1 MKKPSVFMEV
11 LTTPQCTD
19 CQKAL
24 SSAKRIAKAFGDS
37 VFLMEVDTSTEEG
50 GARAA
55 EYGVRN
61 VPTIAINGRLAFEGV
76 PQQTLLKKVVEDEI
90 YREKNLGYFM

>member
-19 CQKAL
+19 CRKAL
-24 SSAKRIAKAFGDS
+24 SSAKRIAEAFGDS
-37 VFLMEVDTSTEEG
+37 VFLMQVDTSTDEG
-50 GARAA
+50 NARAA
-55 EYGVRN
+55 EYGVRS

-76 PQQTLLKKVVEDEI
+76 PQKKTLKKFIEDEI